1 MNEGQK
7 VTGTNQYVIKT
18 PSLDIEVRDE
28 YAKML
33 VEKGKID
40 DVDTI
45 SGATVNYKEFVEAVN
60 LALDEA
66 AIQSVEH
73 VFNWRKYLED
83 MRKDPH
89 WNDKK
94 ACKSRRSCGKDP
106 YDIED
111 PT

>member
-1 MNEGQK
+1 MQALTTKEPTADM
-7 VTGTNQYVIKT
+7 V
-18 PSLDIEVRDE
+18 EV
-28 YAKML
+28 
-33 VEKGKID
+33 
-40 DVDTI
+40 
-45 SGATVNYKEFVEAVN
+45 
-60 LALDEA
+60 